1 MPVFRKQLAELE
13 RPARHDVGLALLEFT
28 ERFGKPH
35 EHGGIGIRKMIPG
48 IFECRAGL
56 QLRIVVSDAPDS
68 LRAEFIGNHDEIR
81 RWIREM

>member
-1 MPVFRKQLAELE
+1 
-13 RPARHDVGLALLEFT
+13 
-28 ERFGKPH
+28 
-35 EHGGIGIRKMIPG
+35 MIPG

-56 QLRIVVSDAPDS
+56 HLRIVVSDAPDS